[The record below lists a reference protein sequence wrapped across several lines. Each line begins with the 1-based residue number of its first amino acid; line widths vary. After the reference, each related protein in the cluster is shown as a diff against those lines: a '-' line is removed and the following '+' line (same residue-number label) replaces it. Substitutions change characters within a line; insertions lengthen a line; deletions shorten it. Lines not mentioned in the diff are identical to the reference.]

1 MWRVTFEVE
10 FTTLLLSLPLY
21 VLYLNLERRGRNLG
35 HMYLV
40 RHCQAEGQAPEA
52 ILTKEGREQAEKLA
66 DYFGEL
72 KIKRIISSP
81 YVRALQSIEPLANRV
96 GIGIEEDE
104 RLSERVLA
112 PKPHPDWLMLLQKS
126 FDDLDFC
133 VDGGE
138 SSREAMER
146 AVAVLQDAKELSKG
160 NVVMVTHGNLLS
172 LLLKYFNEDVGFNEW
187 ERLSNPDLYSVSFS
201 GESTCKVVHIDL

>member
-1 MWRVTFEVE
+1 
-10 FTTLLLSLPLY
+10 
-21 VLYLNLERRGRNLG
+21 
-35 HMYLV
+35 MYLV

-52 ILTKEGREQAEKLA
+52 ILTKKGREQAEELA
-66 DYFGEL
+66 DYLGEL
-72 KIKRIISSP
+72 KIERIISSP
-81 YVRALQSIEPLANRV
+81 YVRALQSIEPLANSV

-112 PKPHPDWLMLLQKS
+112 PEPHPDWLMLLQKS

-201 GESTCKVVHIDL
+201 GEGTCKVVHIDL